1 MTINN
6 IIMQNLLLNIKEQL
20 HLNLDKNLILSTIF
34 TSSSNSKEYINSKD
48 YKEATVMCLLEYID
62 SSFYVI
68 LTLRSQ
74 NLRDHPGQISLPGG
88 KKNRNESFFDCGL
101 REVNEEI
108 GIKKKNI
115 NVLGELSMYLSGSNY
130 LIKPLVGIVEHN
142 NKVVLNK
149 DEVEKVIYFPINFLF
164 DEKNI
169 TTSSFLEKSSNK
181 KKLYYDIYW
190 NDIRIWGTTAIILV
204 HLSRI
209 ISSVIFKNV

>member
-1 MTINN
+1 
-6 IIMQNLLLNIKEQL
+6 
-20 HLNLDKNLILSTIF
+20 
-34 TSSSNSKEYINSKD
+34 
-48 YKEATVMCLLEYID
+48 MCLLEYID